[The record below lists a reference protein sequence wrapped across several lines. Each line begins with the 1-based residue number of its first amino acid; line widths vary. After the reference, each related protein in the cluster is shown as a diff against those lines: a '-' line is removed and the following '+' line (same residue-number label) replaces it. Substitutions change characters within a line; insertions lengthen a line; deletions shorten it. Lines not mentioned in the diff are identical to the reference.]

1 MRSSHCKVYTLGY
14 KKNGRTN
21 DYNLLNSNHNF
32 NSNLYVMSEPT
43 KHDDYMT
50 NLSKVVGEACDLWLA
65 RRGFVKK
72 GWKQQND
79 EFFVKNKKKKV
90 S

>member
-1 MRSSHCKVYTLGY
+1 MS
-14 KKNGRTN
+14 NE
-21 DYNLLNSNHNF
+21 DYL
-32 NSNLYVMSEPT
+32 
-43 KHDDYMT
+43 T

-72 GWKQQND
+72 GWKKQND
-79 EFFVKNKKKKV
+79 TFFAKKKKKKV

>member
-1 MRSSHCKVYTLGY
+1 M
-14 KKNGRTN
+14 N
-21 DYNLLNSNHNF
+21 
-32 NSNLYVMSEPT
+32 EPT
-43 KHDDYMT
+43 KHDNYMT

-79 EFFVKNKKKKV
+79 DFFAKNKKKKV